1 LKPFSSIFSS
11 PAAAESF
18 LPLTQTAR
26 SRGKAI
32 QIASAKPQLRRKT
45 LNLEMKQEFESDS
58 MEVIDHCQPTH
69 GGGFLQP
76 ARGEITVLLAKWK
89 NGEPSAF
96 EDLMPLVY
104 PHLRE
109 VAAAY
114 VRRERNPDLLQGTA
128 LVHELYLRLLNQ
140 KKAVGEDR
148 RHFYAFAAKVMRMI
162 LIDHAREMQ
171 TQMRGGDRERIP
183 LSDDLAWID
192 IDSPELLDLNRALD
206 ELAALDANKVQLVE
220 LRYFLGCT
228 TEETPRRPSQ
238 AAGAGKRLDADLE
251 AILLKALRKEPRDR
265 YLTAEQLAS
274 DIRAWLQGLPVAAR
288 HGTVRYRACKFIRRN
303 RISVASTAL
312 LAASLIAGVIG
323 VAWQARVA
331 NQERRRAQESAADLR
346 QLSNSLLSELD
357 EAIKEL
363 PGSTGAQKLLVTRVL
378 EHLDRTAR
386 NAHGDRQTQLDL
398 INAYSQLGEIQG
410 DPYVQNLGDPHAA
423 LISIGKAIDMATPLV
438 ASRPGDRDALRL
450 LALAQQY
457 KSDVLFGMAE
467 TEEAVR
473 SMRASSDVWDKLTA
487 AGDLTPGLLCDA
499 GSAYGT
505 LGDELGQSGVAS
517 LEDSAGA
524 TTAYLKALAADNRA
538 LSIDPHFPRAMRG
551 ISIYEMKIGSV
562 MMETDPA
569 SAVKEFEAALQNAN
583 TLPDSEKSRLS
594 TQRMRAMLMRK
605 QAIAL
610 EQLGE
615 YERSVP
621 LFQQAIETERRIAA
635 LDSKDSRAQFDLVV
649 VLDDTAQGYEDA
661 ADPALAAQPG
671 EGRKNLMLARN
682 YLAQA
687 RMDLSVC

>member
-1 LKPFSSIFSS
+1 
-11 PAAAESF
+11 
-18 LPLTQTAR
+18 
-26 SRGKAI
+26 
-32 QIASAKPQLRRKT
+32 
-45 LNLEMKQEFESDS
+45 MKQEFESDS

-114 VRRERNPDLLQGTA
+114 VRRERNTDLLQGTA

-162 LIDHAREMQ
+162 LIDRAREMQ

-538 LSIDPHFPRAMRG
+538 LSIDPHSPRARRG

-562 MMETDPA
+562 KMETDPA
-569 SAVKEFEAALQNAN
+569 TAVKEFETALQNSDE
-583 TLPDSEKSRLS
+583 LPDSEKSRLS

-605 QAIAL
+605 QACL
-610 EQLGE
+610 LYTSG
-615 YERSVP
+615 
-621 LFQQAIETERRIAA
+621 
-635 LDSKDSRAQFDLVV
+635 
-649 VLDDTAQGYEDA
+649 
-661 ADPALAAQPG
+661 
-671 EGRKNLMLARN
+671 
-682 YLAQA
+682 
-687 RMDLSVC
+687 

>member
-1 LKPFSSIFSS
+1 
-11 PAAAESF
+11 
-18 LPLTQTAR
+18 
-26 SRGKAI
+26 
-32 QIASAKPQLRRKT
+32 
-45 LNLEMKQEFESDS
+45 
-58 MEVIDHCQPTH
+58 
-69 GGGFLQP
+69 
-76 ARGEITVLLAKWK
+76 
-89 NGEPSAF
+89 
-96 EDLMPLVY
+96 
-104 PHLRE
+104 
-109 VAAAY
+109 
-114 VRRERNPDLLQGTA
+114 
-128 LVHELYLRLLNQ
+128 
-140 KKAVGEDR
+140 
-148 RHFYAFAAKVMRMI
+148 
-162 LIDHAREMQ
+162 MQ

-538 LSIDPHFPRAMRG
+538 LSIDPHSPRARRG

-562 MMETDPA
+562 KMETDPA
-569 SAVKEFEAALQNAN
+569 TAVKEFETALQNSDE
-583 TLPDSEKSRLS
+583 LPDSEKSRLS